1 MYNHAP
7 EGYVCPFCQIVAG
20 VDTGLTAPDDV
31 VYQDAWT
38 TAFIAS
44 HWWPNNAGH
53 VIVIPNQH
61 IENIY
66 DMPAEVAAR
75 VHETAQQVAIAFK
88 RVYGCDGVST
98 RQHNE
103 PAGNQEVW
111 HYHLHVFPRYEHDY
125 LYDLTFR
132 RRQTTPDE
140 RQPYV
145 EKLRRYFAGGETNRA

>member
-7 EGYVCPFCQIVAG
+7 KDYVCPLCLIAAG
-20 VDTGLTAPDDV
+20 SGDVPTQPSDV
-31 VYQDAWT
+31 VYRDEWV
-38 TAFIAS
+38 TAFIAL

-66 DMPAEVAAR
+66 DMPADVAAYIHEVAR
-75 VHETAQQVAIAFK
+75 QVAIAFK

-103 PAGNQEVW
+103 PAGYQEVW
-111 HYHLHVFPRYEHDY
+111 HYHLHVFPRYENDY
-125 LYDLTFR
+125 LYDLTFHQ
-132 RRQTTPDE
+132 RQTTPDE
-140 RQPYV
+140 RKPYAD
-145 EKLRRYFAGGETNRA
+145 KLRRYFASLA